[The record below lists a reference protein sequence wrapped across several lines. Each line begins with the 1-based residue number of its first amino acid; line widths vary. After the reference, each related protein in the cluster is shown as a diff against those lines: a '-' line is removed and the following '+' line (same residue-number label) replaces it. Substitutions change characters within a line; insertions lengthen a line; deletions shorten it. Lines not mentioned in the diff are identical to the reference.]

1 MPFGYRLA
9 DVFAEQSYQGNGVAV
24 FLDPPRLTTRQLQAV
39 TVEIR
44 QFESIYLWPTVDP
57 TAFLTRV
64 FVIDQELPFAGHP
77 ILGAAAVL
85 HEHRASTQAT
95 AGPTGESMTWTFR
108 LGSREATARSRV
120 DHNGAFDVE
129 TDQGRPAFGEPMPS
143 SYRERITAALDIHPG
158 DLAPELPVRWVSTGL
173 RYLIVPVKTS
183 ALARAR
189 IKTSNF
195 GALLGEAGAQL
206 VYVLDVDALEGRNWV
221 NDGSVE
227 DIATGSAAGPA
238 AAYLIQQGRV
248 APNSTLSLSQG
259 RFVQRPSTLSVE
271 VTGGPGDIA
280 RVVLHG
286 HVCLTGTGVLDHPPA
301 IYDQHVRIGGTHG

>member
-1 MPFGYRLA
+1 MSFGYRLA

-24 FLDPPRLTTRQLQAV
+24 FLDPPRLSTRQLQAV

-44 QFESIYLWPTVDP
+44 QFESIYLWPTADAH
-57 TAFLTRV
+57 TFRTRV

-85 HEHRASTQAT
+85 HEHTQAA
-95 AGPTGESMTWTFR
+95 AGPPQEPITWTFR
-108 LGSREATARSRV
+108 LGSREVQARSRA
-120 DHNGAFDVE
+120 DQDGGFDVE

-143 SYRERITAALDIHPG
+143 SYRERIAAALDIHPD
-158 DLAPELPVRWVSTGL
+158 DLEPDLPVQWVSTGL
-173 RYLIVPVKTS
+173 RYLIVPVRGS
-183 ALARAR
+183 GLARAR
-189 IKTSNF
+189 IHTSSF
-195 GALLGEAGAQL
+195 EVLLGEAGAEL

-248 APNSTLSLSQG
+248 APDSTVSLTQG
-259 RFVQRPSTLSVE
+259 RFVQRPSTLRVE
-271 VTGGPGDIA
+271 VTGGPDDIA
-280 RVVLHG
+280 KVVLHG
-286 HVCLTGTGVLDHPPA
+286 HVCLTGVGTLDHSPA
-301 IYDQHVRIGGTHG
+301 